1 MHSFHTLYCRRC
13 YKYDCF
19 VHKYRQPLPSHEVL
33 RERNRGKLSAAS
45 DALPCSAQ
53 CYAANSTQ
61 VSHSVKEESVEER
74 GGKRSFASEF
84 VSNVKRMCSPIKA
97 SLNHSLNL
105 DSLASQASS
114 SSPTGQRVKRE
125 RGRIDMNKSLD
136 SAASHKEHVNK
147 AVSDRAAASIRGDQS
162 ALWNSTEISLYKV
175 FAPIFQYNSC
185 ALAKVLST
193 KTCRQVRAYMQQNEP
208 NFVTLQQLGH
218 EKGKAVL
225 GPISVGDLGG
235 EEGGGEEAAAA
246 AVADQQNHQRNGRK
260 KKKSKMRLFT
270 KSHFAARKL
279 HEEATDMNNG
289 NGLNTSDLA
298 GKINSYHPC
307 DHPGTPCNEQC
318 KCVRNGELIKSLLMS
333 LLMRVERVFGGGGG
347 S

>member
-19 VHKYRQPLPSHEVL
+19 VHKYRQPLPSQQAL
-33 RERNRGKLSAAS
+33 RERNRGRSSVAS
-45 DALPCSAQ
+45 DALPCSDQ
-53 CYAANSTQ
+53 CYAANSSEAGRPAKQ
-61 VSHSVKEESVEER
+61 ESLER
-74 GGKRSFASEF
+74 VGKRSFASEF
-84 VSNVKRMCSPIKA
+84 VSNVKHMCSPIKA

-105 DSLASQASS
+105 DSLASPSS
-114 SSPTGQRVKRE
+114 SAPTSQRVKRE
-125 RGRIDMNKSLD
+125 RGGVDMNKSLD
-136 SAASHKEHVNK
+136 SAASHKEQVNK
-147 AVSDRAAASIRGDQS
+147 AVGHKAAIRGGQV

-193 KTCRQVRAYMQQNEP
+193 RTCRQVRDYMQQNEP

-218 EKGKAVL
+218 EKGKAGL
-225 GPISVGDLGG
+225 GPVSVGDLGG
-235 EEGGGEEAAAA
+235 EEGAREEE
-246 AVADQQNHQRNGRK
+246 DHHNHHRNGRK
-260 KKKSKMRLFT
+260 KKKSKIRLFT

-289 NGLNTSDLA
+289 SGLNTSDLA
-298 GKINSYHPC
+298 GKINNYHPC

-318 KCVRNGELIKSLLMS
+318 KCVRNGELSNSCGLL
-333 LLMRVERVFGGGGG
+333 VG